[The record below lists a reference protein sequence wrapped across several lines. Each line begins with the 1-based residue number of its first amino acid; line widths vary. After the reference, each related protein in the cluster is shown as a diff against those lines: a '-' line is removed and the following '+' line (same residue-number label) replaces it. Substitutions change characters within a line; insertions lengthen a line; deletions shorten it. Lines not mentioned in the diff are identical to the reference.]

1 MAMNTGTR
9 LLSLWLAA
17 APLLAWAQQRD
28 NPRWNDRP
36 ASRWNDRPATVAGGF
51 EIGIPIGEFDRAWGR
66 QMAGLS
72 ANFTV
77 PMRRLPFSYGFDFGW
92 QRMGARTQEVN
103 VRVENLP
110 ATIGDLKV
118 RSNIYGYHGL
128 LRLQPL
134 NGKVSPYGEFMT
146 GARHFVTRSEIEA
159 PGVDAPV
166 KEERLAS
173 EFIGSIGWA
182 AGVNYAP
189 TRNFFAEL
197 RLERLNGGRVTYVDP
212 KSIVSDADGNVD
224 FRTLT
229 SGTRVVNLT
238 FGVGLRF

>member
-1 MAMNTGTR
+1 MRT
-9 LLSLWLAA
+9 AA
-17 APLLAWAQQRD
+17 TLPIAFLLLAMPAAMSAQQRD
-28 NPRWNDRP
+28 DRRWDDRP
-36 ASRWNDRPATVAGGF
+36 VSRWNDRPATVAGGL

-72 ANFTV
+72 ANFTM

-92 QRMGARTQEVN
+92 NRMGARTQEVN

-110 ATIGDLKV
+110 ATTGELKV

-134 NGKVSPYGEFMT
+134 QGKVSPYAEFMT
-146 GARHFVTRSEIEA
+146 GARHFVTRSEIVV
-159 PGVDAPV
+159 PGVDEPV
-166 KEERLAS
+166 SEERLAS

-182 AGVNYAP
+182 AGINYAP
-189 TRNFFAEL
+189 SRNFFTEL
-197 RLERLNGGRVTYVDP
+197 RMERLNGGKVTYVDP
-212 KSIVSDADGNVD
+212 KSITSDTEGNVG
-224 FRTLT
+224 FSTLT